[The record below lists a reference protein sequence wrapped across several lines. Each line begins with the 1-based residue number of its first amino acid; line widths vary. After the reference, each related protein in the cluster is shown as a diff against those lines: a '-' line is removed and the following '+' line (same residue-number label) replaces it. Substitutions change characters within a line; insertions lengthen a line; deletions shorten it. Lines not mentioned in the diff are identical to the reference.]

1 VRHHRLGFVA
11 RTNLLRSKGVV
22 VLCAIIAAT
31 IAAVL
36 LFTLFDEEAQA
47 AQSKVEVETMTL
59 RPLPHALRVHS
70 SRTTA
75 TS

>member
-1 VRHHRLGFVA
+1 
-11 RTNLLRSKGVV
+11 
-22 VLCAIIAAT
+22 
-31 IAAVL
+31 
-36 LFTLFDEEAQA
+36 
-47 AQSKVEVETMTL
+47 VETMTL